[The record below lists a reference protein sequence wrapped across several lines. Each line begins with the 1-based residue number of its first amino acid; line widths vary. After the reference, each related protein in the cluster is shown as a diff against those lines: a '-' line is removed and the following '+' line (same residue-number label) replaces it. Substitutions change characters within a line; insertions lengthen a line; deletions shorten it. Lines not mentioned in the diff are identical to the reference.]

1 MLGRPKLGT
10 HRMVTVATRVEP
22 GELQTLRQLA
32 NECGLSV
39 CAYMRELVRLELTRA
54 ERNTDLYRRSVNGNA
69 RSIDCAQ
76 QSARTQ
82 LTTA

>member
-22 GELQTLRQLA
+22 GEVQKLRDLA

-39 CAYMRELVRLELTRA
+39 CAYMRELVRRELNRA
-54 ERNTDLYRRSVNGNA
+54 ERTTDSDRHSVHDNGA
-69 RSIDCAQ
+69 SIGLVQ
-76 QSARTQ
+76 QTVSS
-82 LTTA
+82 